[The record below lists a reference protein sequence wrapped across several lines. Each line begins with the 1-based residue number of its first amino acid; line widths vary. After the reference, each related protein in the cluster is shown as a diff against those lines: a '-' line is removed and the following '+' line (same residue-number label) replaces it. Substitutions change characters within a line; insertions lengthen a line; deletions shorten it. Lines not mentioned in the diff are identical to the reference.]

1 MTVRLFLKG
10 RWHGKCES
18 EHGMTQRPRAARLI
32 LLLPLVFSAFF
43 AAACGESPEVRKQK
57 ALARGEGYLIP
68 LLSPLVAQLP
78 RYIQARFLL
87 GPAHLASQNPGR
99 R

>member
-1 MTVRLFLKG
+1 
-10 RWHGKCES
+10 
-18 EHGMTQRPRAARLI
+18 MTQRPRAARLI

-78 RYIQARFLL
+78 RYTQARFLL